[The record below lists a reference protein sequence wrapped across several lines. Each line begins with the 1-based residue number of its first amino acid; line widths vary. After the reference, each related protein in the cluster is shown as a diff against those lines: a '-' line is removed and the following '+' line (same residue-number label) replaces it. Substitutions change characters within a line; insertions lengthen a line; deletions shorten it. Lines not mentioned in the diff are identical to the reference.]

1 MPPEQRFLD
10 KTRPPLAPRFQNCQW
25 GTPHH
30 PSNALSRRTPMNLP
44 NPVRVSIVALSL
56 MCIPAL
62 AQNPA
67 PTATPAPTPTATPA
81 PTPPVTATPS
91 VTVTAEPAATV
102 TATPAATVTAAP
114 AATTPAD
121 TSANPEQ
128 MKAQMAKMQTT
139 MNEN

>member
-1 MPPEQRFLD
+1 ILLSHKGPELYLTVEHCAECCGRCLQNSVSW
-10 KTRPPLAPRFQNCQW
+10 TRRGPSGPSLSELPV
-25 GTPHH
+25 GIPHH

-91 VTVTAEPAATV
+91 VTVTV
-102 TATPAATVTAAP
+102 TATP

-128 MKAQMAKMQTT
+128 M
-139 MNEN
+139 

>member
-10 KTRPPLAPRFQNCQW
+10 KTRPPLAPRFQKCQW

-62 AQNPA
+62 AQNA
-67 PTATPAPTPTATPA
+67 APTATPA
-81 PTPPVTATPS
+81 PTPPVTATP
-91 VTVTAEPAATV
+91 TV
-102 TATPAATVTAAP
+102 TATPADTVVTAAP
-114 AATTPAD
+114 TATPAPTPPVTATPTVTATT
-121 TSANPEQ
+121 T
-128 MKAQMAKMQTT
+128 
-139 MNEN
+139 